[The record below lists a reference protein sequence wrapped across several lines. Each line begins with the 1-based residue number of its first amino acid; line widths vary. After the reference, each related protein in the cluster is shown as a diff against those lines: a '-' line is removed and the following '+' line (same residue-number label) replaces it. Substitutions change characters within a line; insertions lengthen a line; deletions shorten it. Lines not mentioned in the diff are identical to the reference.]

1 MKVILT
7 KNLDGLGALG
17 QIVDVKDGYARNYL
31 LPRSLALVASKGNTA
46 VYEEMRRQKQA
57 QVTRAKRTAETLAKT
72 VEKASCTVPVAVGE
86 EDRIYGSVTAQRIA
100 DLLKEQGIDIDRRS
114 VRLEEPIKA
123 LGVYDVPIHL
133 HPEVEAKVK
142 VWVVRE

>member
-7 KNLDGLGALG
+7 KNLDGLGTLG
-17 QIVDVKDGYARNYL
+17 QVVDVKDGYARNYL
-31 LPRSLALVASKGNTA
+31 LPRNLALVANKGNTA

-57 QVTRAKRTAETLAKT
+57 QQTRAKRTAETLAKT
-72 VEKASCTVPVAVGE
+72 VEKASCTVPAVGE

-100 DLLKEQGIDIDRRS
+100 DLLEEQGIDIDRRS
-114 VRLEEPIKA
+114 ILLEEPIKA

-133 HPEVEAKVK
+133 HPEVETKIK